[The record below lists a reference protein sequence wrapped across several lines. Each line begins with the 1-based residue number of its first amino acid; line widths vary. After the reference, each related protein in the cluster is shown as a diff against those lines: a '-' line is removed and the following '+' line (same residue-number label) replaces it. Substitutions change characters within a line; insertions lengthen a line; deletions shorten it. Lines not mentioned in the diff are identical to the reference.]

1 MDIATLF
8 GVKGKTIVITGRG
21 LVANGANVYITSRQE
36 KYLKDES
43 ERLTA
48 EGPGTCSYVVCDLV
62 DYEQVQALATKMA
75 ELAPGGIDVLTMPDQ
90 GFGNDLLLNLQRPFT
105 VTQALLPLLKKTA
118 SAENPARV
126 INVASISGNHVLLGT
141 TYSYNAS
148 KAGLIHLTSD
158 MAYKLAADHINV
170 NSISPGMFPSRMLRE
185 PPADANPL
193 PNKVQ
198 DYWKNNTLTIQ
209 EMVPLGRTGS
219 EQDIAG
225 AIIYLGVSG
234 QRIRVVGGLDG
245 AQLANGPSAIDNTLL
260 NNGAFQRGFATGG
273 DGPTAVGNGNFVLP
287 RQVVGGNGDA
297 QLANGPSAINS
308 QTVNKGAMDEGVVKD
323 TTSFDGAAI
332 INPVGNT
339 MESDTTN
346 VVLHDNN
353 IVNPEINVATGD
365 HHGPTIVGDRNTVE
379 DINSGPGFGG
389 IVFDVPVFDG
399 LLWKRQQGVLT
410 EGSTDS
416 ENTEIAGNE
425 FVDPTFNSV
434 SGNNGPALA
443 GDNNIFIPINNEGM
457 IVNLDGS
464 FAAQQAANQQAIIDR
479 FTHHGLF

>member
-8 GVKGKTIVITGRG
+8 GVKGKTIVITGGSSGIGLYMAEG

-75 ELAPGGIDVLTMPDQ
+75 ELAPGGIDVLVNNAGRYTNGDIETMPDQ

-225 AIIYLGVSG
+225 AIIYLASRASAYVSG
-234 QRIRVVGGLDG
+234 INLVVDGGYL
-245 AQLANGPSAIDNTLL
+245 S
-260 NNGAFQRGFATGG
+260 
-273 DGPTAVGNGNFVLP
+273 
-287 RQVVGGNGDA
+287 
-297 QLANGPSAINS
+297 
-308 QTVNKGAMDEGVVKD
+308 K
-323 TTSFDGAAI
+323 
-332 INPVGNT
+332 
-339 MESDTTN
+339 
-346 VVLHDNN
+346 
-353 IVNPEINVATGD
+353 
-365 HHGPTIVGDRNTVE
+365 
-379 DINSGPGFGG
+379 
-389 IVFDVPVFDG
+389 
-399 LLWKRQQGVLT
+399 
-410 EGSTDS
+410 
-416 ENTEIAGNE
+416 
-425 FVDPTFNSV
+425 
-434 SGNNGPALA
+434 
-443 GDNNIFIPINNEGM
+443 PI
-457 IVNLDGS
+457 
-464 FAAQQAANQQAIIDR
+464 
-479 FTHHGLF
+479 